1 MSITKL
7 LDRKPE
13 VWTKSHVEL
22 EEKNITDYIVTE
34 MFEPEVIVKGNEL
47 EIDST
52 RLEVERVYH
61 FEYLGVK
68 MVLWKLPDE
77 TIDIFQILEE

>member
-1 MSITKL
+1 MSTTKV
-7 LDRKPE
+7 LDRKAV
-13 VWTKSHVEL
+13 VWLKPSVEL

-34 MFEPEVIVKGNEL
+34 VFQPEVIVKGNEL

-52 RLEVERVYH
+52 RLEVERVYP
-61 FEYLGVK
+61 FDYLGVK

-77 TIDIFQILEE
+77 TIDIFQIVEE